1 MFTGLIQDLGTVTR
15 VSTRGNYRVL
25 RVKSCLSGET
35 LQIGESISCDGACLT
50 VTAFDDI
57 SFTVEASQETTLRTI
72 ADSYRVGSTINLERA
87 LKTGDRLGGH
97 VVSGHVDDL
106 GIIDYMRTVGESLEL
121 GLQFNKSYD
130 NLVIEKGSVAINGVS
145 LTVNGVKPGWLSVN
159 LIPHTARSTN
169 LGSLKKS
176 DRVNIEFDM
185 LGKYIAKLMHKDRP
199 TGLTKDKLK
208 ESGW

>member
-1 MFTGLIQDLGTVTR
+1 MFTGLIQDIGTIKR

-25 RVKSCLSGET
+25 RVQYGFAGDT

-50 VTAFDDI
+50 VTEYDDN
-57 SFTVEASQETTLRTI
+57 SFTVEASQETASRTI
-72 ADSYRVGSTINLERA
+72 IEGYRVGSMVNLERA

-97 VVSGHVDDL
+97 IVSGHVDDI
-106 GIIDYMRTVGESLEL
+106 GVVDHVRTVGESLEL
-121 GLQFNKSYD
+121 GFKFDYAYD
-130 NLVIEKGSVAINGVS
+130 SLVIEKGSVAVNGVS

-159 LIPHTARSTN
+159 IIPHTVRSTT

-176 DRVNIEFDM
+176 DRVNLEFDM
-185 LGKYIAKLMHKDRP
+185 LGKYIAKLMTRDQAK
-199 TGLTKDKLK
+199 GLTKDKLR